1 MSADMDHEVSA
12 LQRFARITGFLYLVI
27 AVFGMFAPTVL
38 QTLVLPGDAATTAH
52 KIVDSRW
59 LFGSSLVT
67 WIALVLA
74 DAAVAVTLYLLL
86 EPVSRVL
93 SLVAAAF
100 RLLYAAIV
108 GAGLINLFD
117 AFLLLTS
124 AERAAGLEPQQR
136 QALALSSFATFGTGF
151 LLALVFFG
159 VHLLVL
165 GFVLDRSRY
174 VPRLLSFLLLGG
186 GAGYIVHSL
195 ANFFLADQGGP
206 ASAVVLAPAL
216 VGELGLTAWL
226 LVKGVNVRLEPDTGT
241 SFSAR
246 PAASESASVVAT
258 GGAR

>member
-108 GAGLINLFD
+108 GAALLNLFD
-117 AFLLLTS
+117 ALLLLTS
-124 AERAAGLEPQQR
+124 TERAAGLDAQQR
-136 QALALSSFATFGTGF
+136 QSMALLSFDTFNTGF
-151 LLALVFFG
+151 LLA
-159 VHLLVL
+159 
-165 GFVLDRSRY
+165 
-174 VPRLLSFLLLGG
+174 
-186 GAGYIVHSL
+186 
-195 ANFFLADQGGP
+195 
-206 ASAVVLAPAL
+206 
-216 VGELGLTAWL
+216 
-226 LVKGVNVRLEPDTGT
+226 
-241 SFSAR
+241 
-246 PAASESASVVAT
+246 
-258 GGAR
+258 